1 MVLNTSHSDRKVDHQ
16 ISTLVG
22 EAFSILKRFEMRG
35 IGSPKLE
42 IIQASTDLHTLLSV
56 NQDRLRC
63 SIELRPKGILIHFKS
78 RLDTYALPIPY
89 HKLSIYKGEAAN
101 YSVFID
107 QHKIKFS
114 AKDSKVKAFITKVL
128 NEKAQFLS
136 H

>member
-1 MVLNTSHSDRKVDHQ
+1 MVLNTSHSDRKVDRQ

-42 IIQASTDLHTLLSV
+42 ILQTSTDLHTLLAV

-63 SIELRPKGILIHFKS
+63 SIELRPNGILIHFKS

-89 HKLSIYKGEAAN
+89 HKLSIYKGEAAT
-101 YSVFID
+101 YSVFMH
-107 QHKIKFS
+107 QYKIKFS
-114 AKDSKVKAFITKVL
+114 AKDPKVKAFITKVL

-136 H
+136 R

>member
-1 MVLNTSHSDRKVDHQ
+1 MVLNTSHSDRKVDRQ

-42 IIQASTDLHTLLSV
+42 ILQTSTDLHTLLAV

-63 SIELRPKGILIHFKS
+63 SIELRPNGILIHFKS

-89 HKLSIYKGEAAN
+89 HKLSIYKGEAAT
-101 YSVFID
+101 YSVFMD
-107 QHKIKFS
+107 QHKIKFN
-114 AKDSKVKAFITKVL
+114 AKDPKVKAFITKVL

-136 H
+136 R

>member
-1 MVLNTSHSDRKVDHQ
+1 MVLNTSHSDREVDHQ

-42 IIQASTDLHTLLSV
+42 ILQASTDLHTLLAV

-63 SIELRPKGILIHFKS
+63 SIELRPNGILIHFKS

-89 HKLSIYKGEAAN
+89 HKLSIYKGEAAT
-101 YSVFID
+101 YSVFMD

-136 H
+136 R

>member
-1 MVLNTSHSDRKVDHQ
+1 MVLNTSHTDRKVDRQ

-35 IGSPKLE
+35 IGSPKLA
-42 IIQASTDLHTLLSV
+42 IVQTSTDLHTLLSV

-89 HKLSIYKGEAAN
+89 HKLSIYKGEAAT
-101 YSVFID
+101 YSLFMD

-114 AKDSKVKAFITKVL
+114 ATDPKVKAFITKIL
-128 NEKAQFLS
+128 NEKAQFLAQ
-136 H
+136 